1 MSLINST
8 AIPSAAAAYTIAN
21 SLRFEDGSSAYL
33 NRTISSNSNRKT
45 FTLSLWAKR
54 GNMITSAQL
63 LGARSGLTFTLFYFS
78 NNRLNLYD
86 YAGGSEYQ
94 ATTSATFT
102 NPSIWYHVVLAVDT
116 TQGTQSN
123 RVKIYVNGTLQG
135 MSTNNFPQNFDMQIN
150 STLSG
155 GHQIGRQSTGS
166 DHYDGLLAEMHLVDG
181 QQLTAADFGETV
193 DSEWKPIEYSGSY
206 GTNGFYLDFA
216 DSGALGDDESG
227 NTNDWT
233 VNNMAASD
241 QLVASPNVNFC
252 TLDPTD
258 TAGSETWHEGNL
270 KWYSSGSNAGIGRS
284 TTQGDVSSGK
294 WYWEFLA
301 GAGSRAPS
309 LGIVLASEALS
320 SSSYYVGQTSGGYG
334 MFFNGYKY
342 TNGGS
347 SAYGASFGN
356 GDIIGIALDMDNT
369 SITFYKNGS
378 SQGVAWSNISAG
390 AYSPAMGSDQTGRDT
405 TVYANFGRDSSFS
418 GQKTAQGNQDGN
430 GIGDF
435 YYTPPSGYLAL
446 CSANQ

>member
-8 AIPSAAAAYTIAN
+8 AIPSAAEDYTIAN
-21 SLRFEDGSSAYL
+21 SLRFNDNDSAYL
-33 NRTISSNSNRKT
+33 SRSLSSASNRRT
-45 FTLSLWAKR
+45 FTISLWAKR
-54 GNMITSAQL
+54 SNQGNSQQL
-63 LGARSGLTFTLFYFS
+63 LGCRSGLTFTLMYFS
-78 NNRLNLYD
+78 NHRINLYD
-86 YAGGSEYQ
+86 YAGGSEYS
-94 ATTSATFT
+94 ANTSGTYT
-102 NPSIWYHVVLAVDT
+102 DPNIWYHVVVAVDT
-116 TQGTQSN
+116 TQGTQAN
-123 RVKIYVNGTLQG
+123 RVKIYINGTQQSMG
-135 MSTNNFPQNFDMQIN
+135 TNNFPQNFEMQIN
-150 STLSG
+150 GTG
-155 GHQIGRQSTGS
+155 AGAHQIGRQSTGS
-166 DHYDGLLAEMHLVDG
+166 DYYDGYLAEMHLVDG

-227 NTNDWT
+227 NGNDWT
-233 VNNMAASD
+233 ANNFSATD
-241 QLVASPNVNFC
+241 QVVDSPTVNFC
-252 TLDPTD
+252 TLDSTD
-258 TAGSETWHEGNL
+258 TAGGEEWREGNL
-270 KWYSSGSNAGIGRS
+270 LWYSNHSQVGIGRS

-301 GAGSRAPS
+301 GNGSRSPS

-320 SSSYYVGQTSGGYG
+320 ASQYYVGQTSNGYG

-378 SQGVAWSNISAG
+378 SQGVAWSNISSG

-405 TVYANFGRDSSFS
+405 TVYANFGQDSSFS

-430 GIGDF
+430 DIGDF
-435 YYTPPSGYLAL
+435 YYSVPSGYLAL
-446 CSANQ
+446 CSENQ